1 MEAVTLNVS
10 RLCPRFL
17 DAAVKLAPRLI
28 AGVSS
33 VYIINGHLKKKTHKR
48 RGIMLL
54 KVRIQLINTYS

>member
-33 VYIINGHLKKKTHKR
+33 VYIINGHLKK
-48 RGIMLL
+48 
-54 KVRIQLINTYS
+54 NTQETRNNVVKG

>member
-17 DAAVKLAPRLI
+17 DAAVKLAPQLI

-33 VYIINGHLKKKTHKR
+33 VYIINGHLKK
-48 RGIMLL
+48 
-54 KVRIQLINTYS
+54 NTQETRNNVVKG